1 MNTKPARTARP
12 SIDARV
18 AGWTE
23 AALERAALYLDAAD
37 DPAAV
42 LALGVRTVAAEQQVK
57 DMHLLD
63 QITDACHA
71 AIALALLTHYRRA
84 IRLDPHALAD
94 PACTAEAVK
103 AALAELTP
111 ELRPDLARKA
121 ATKVAVYSTA
131 F

>member
-1 MNTKPARTARP
+1 MNTNPTRTARP

-23 AALERAALYLDAAD
+23 AALERAAHHLDAAD
-37 DPAAV
+37 DPAAI

-57 DMHLLD
+57 DTRLID
-63 QITDACHA
+63 QITGACHT

-84 IRLDPHALAD
+84 IHLDPDALAD
-94 PACTAEAVK
+94 PACTAQAVK
-103 AALAELTP
+103 AALAELPP

-131 F
+131 L